1 MNDKPWITKGLKHC
15 IKKKHLLYRTYIL
28 NQTEENSLKYKTYN
42 NKIRSILRQEEN
54 NYYKKIF
61 NEKEIGIKQMWK
73 YLGPILN
80 PAKKGSKSNSID
92 KLVIDGV
99 TIQNDKDIANA
110 LNNYFSNI
118 GNELSKQVP
127 DVSTTFK
134 DYMPDPIEKSVYLK
148 PTNEA
153 ELGKEIGKLK
163 TNKSVLDIFNLNIIK
178 SVKDQLIPGLVIV
191 FNKSI
196 HEGIFH
202 DILKIAKIIPIFK
215 KNEDYSAGNYRPIS
229 LLSIFHK
236 LLEKIIYKRL
246 TSFFQKHNLLYKY
259 QFGFR
264 SNHSTTHALLDV
276 TEYTY
281 NALDEE
287 NYVIGAYIDLK
298 KAFDSVSH
306 EILLQ
311 KLQYYGIRGTVLSWF
326 TYINVSNMSQLI
338 ALTLISPKFANL
350 VFHKDQY

>member
-1 MNDKPWITKGLKHC
+1 
-15 IKKKHLLYRTYIL
+15 
-28 NQTEENSLKYKTYN
+28 
-42 NKIRSILRQEEN
+42 
-54 NYYKKIF
+54 
-61 NEKEIGIKQMWK
+61 MWK

-80 PAKKGSKSNSID
+80 PAKKGSKNNSID
-92 KLVIDGV
+92 KLVTDGV

-127 DVSTTFK
+127 CVNTTFK
-134 DYMPDPIEKSVYLK
+134 DYMPDPIEKSAYLK
-148 PTNEA
+148 PTYEA
-153 ELGKEIGKLK
+153 ELDIEIGKLK

-196 HEGIFH
+196 HEGIFP

-215 KNEDYSAGNYRPIS
+215 KNEDYIAGNYRPIS

-236 LLEKIIYKRL
+236 LLEKIIYRRL
-246 TSFFQKHNLLYKY
+246 MSFFQKHNLLYKY
-259 QFGFR
+259 QFGLAR

-276 TEYTY
+276 TEYIFD
-281 NALDEE
+281 ALGEG
-287 NYVIGAYIDLK
+287 NHVIGAYIDLK

-306 EILLQ
+306 EILSQ
-311 KLQYYGIRGTVLSWF
+311 KLQYYGIKGTVLSRF
-326 TYINVSNMSQLI
+326 TSYLYKRKQYVSTNGVASDLSEICPFGVPQGSVLGPLLFLIFINDIHRTIKCSKIKLFADDTNCFFKGKDLN
-338 ALTLISPKFANL
+338 TLKETVTRELLPSKIGYMQT
-350 VFHKDQY
+350 D